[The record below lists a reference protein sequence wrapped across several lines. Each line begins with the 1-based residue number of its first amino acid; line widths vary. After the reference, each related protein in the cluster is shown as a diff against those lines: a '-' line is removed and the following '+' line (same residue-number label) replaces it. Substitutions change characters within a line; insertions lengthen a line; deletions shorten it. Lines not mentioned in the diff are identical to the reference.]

1 MIDFRYHLVSLISVF
16 VALAIGIVLGAGPLK
31 EPIGESLQSQVDSL
45 RSDRDELRTEL
56 DQSKADAN
64 DLNEFIA
71 ATAPDLLKD
80 RLPEVPVT
88 LVRAADTNADAVNA
102 VRDRLSEAGAT
113 VNDGGELS
121 ADAFDPKGAEDLL
134 DTLRSIDP
142 NLPDDDATA
151 LTTALA
157 AAVSAGGVADEAT
170 TEVPTE
176 APTEGETEATAAP
189 EEGEGTRYD
198 QKQSEDVLQA
208 FGAAGRLNGGSYAA
222 ADVIVL
228 IAPPVPEAKAGEGD
242 AGATEAPRPE
252 ANAYSAFAAELDK
265 ATPTVVAGTTAG
277 AESGLVGYVRENDTG
292 VSSVDSI
299 ELGAGPVITAL
310 TVAALHDDKSEG
322 HYGFAANADA
332 LMPGAEK

>member
-45 RSDRDELRTEL
+45 RSDRDQLRTEL
-56 DQSKADAN
+56 DQSKTDVS

-102 VRDRLSEAGAT
+102 VRDRLSEAGAS

-157 AAVSAGGVADEAT
+157 AAVSAGGVADEEAASEAPT
-170 TEVPTE
+170 GDATE
-176 APTEGETEATAAP
+176 APAAP
-189 EEGEGTRYD
+189 EGGEGTRYD

-222 ADVIVL
+222 AEVIVL
-228 IAPPVPEAKAGEGD
+228 IAPPVPEAQAGRSD

-252 ANAYSAFAAELDK
+252 ANAYSAFATDLDK

-277 AESGLVGYVRENDTG
+277 AESGLVGYVRENDIG

-299 ELGAGPVITAL
+299 ELGAGPVINAL
-310 TVAALHDDKSEG
+310 TVAALHDDTSEG

-332 LMPGAEK
+332 IMPGAEK

>member
-31 EPIGESLQSQVDSL
+31 EPICESLQSQVDSL

-56 DQSKADAN
+56 DQSKADVS

-80 RLPEVPVT
+80 RLAEVPVT
-88 LVRAADTNADAVNA
+88 LVRVADTNADAVNA

-142 NLPDDDATA
+142 NLPDDDASA

-157 AAVSAGGVADEAT
+157 AAVSAGGAAEEAA
-170 TEVPTE
+170 TE
-176 APTEGETEATAAP
+176 APTDDATDATAAP
-189 EEGEGTRYD
+189 GDGEGPRYD

-222 ADVIVL
+222 AEVIVL
-228 IAPPVPEAKAGEGD
+228 IAPPVPEAQAGQGD
-242 AGATEAPRPE
+242 AAATDAPRPE
-252 ANAYSAFAAELDK
+252 ANAYSAFAADLDR

-310 TVAALHDDKSEG
+310 TVAALHDDTSEG